1 VLVQIQ
7 PLPPFI
13 IKEAKTMA
21 KQKEINVSILG
32 KGEEKVSIEKA
43 QTIGELRTLLAL
55 DSDVVASDAEGNE
68 LSDSDIIDGNIDFV
82 PNVEGGQ

>member
-1 VLVQIQ
+1 
-7 PLPPFI
+7 
-13 IKEAKTMA
+13 MA

-43 QTIGELRTLLAL
+43 QTVGDLRTLLAL
-55 DSDVVASDAEGNE
+55 DPDVQASDAEGNE
-68 LSDSDIIDGNIDFV
+68 LSDADVIDGNIDFT